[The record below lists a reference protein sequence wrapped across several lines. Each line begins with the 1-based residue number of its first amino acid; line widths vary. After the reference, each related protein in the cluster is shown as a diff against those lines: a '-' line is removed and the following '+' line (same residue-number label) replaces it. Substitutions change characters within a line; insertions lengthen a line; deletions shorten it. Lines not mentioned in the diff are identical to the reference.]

1 MADLEA
7 LGQKPAGQDQIER
20 ARELAAGDELR
31 LAELDALVATSPN
44 RAQMLELLDRFRRAA
59 DARKVDQAATALC
72 RALGSVDPSPTE
84 KLLALQ
90 VQVLHEQAVLLRRI
104 GNLAHGAHADATNGP
119 LTAAIGGILAAALVT
134 QN

>member
-1 MADLEA
+1 M
-7 LGQKPAGQDQIER
+7 
-20 ARELAAGDELR
+20 
-31 LAELDALVATSPN
+31 ATSPN